1 MDSLVHV
8 MLMTLKS
15 LKLRK
20 NKPNMLKFQT
30 QLFNLQNYLKTK
42 GDFEIK
48 TQPNDHTFYEISQ
61 PNFVNTYVS
70 KFRTN
75 DDLSKSPFMLDEFI
89 KATLDKSKLFKPYID
104 YFESTGRY
112 KIQFLNSKT
121 NQLDL
126 IITHINTNR
135 KYVLTQNYNIM
146 QQKTPIYYLSREI
159 TFRPINS
166 KCTWEESKNP
176 IMHIELTMFN
186 RKPTPVD
193 LTNMIENE
201 LKLDTQSYVTYN

>member
-1 MDSLVHV
+1 MS
-8 MLMTLKS
+8 
-15 LKLRK
+15 
-20 NKPNMLKFQT
+20 KFQT
-30 QLFNLQNYLKTK
+30 QLNNLKNYLKTK

-48 TQPNDHTFYEISQ
+48 SQPNDYAPLDNIFYEISH

-75 DDLSKSPFMLDEFI
+75 DDLSNPPFMLNEFI
-89 KATLDKSKLFKPYID
+89 DSTKEKSKLFEQYID

-126 IITHINTNR
+126 IITHVDTNR

-146 QQKTPIYYLSREI
+146 QQKGPIYYLSREI
-159 TFRPINS
+159 TFRPINAKCSWENS
-166 KCTWEESKNP
+166 KDP
-176 IMHIELTMFN
+176 IMHIELTIFN
-186 RKPTPVD
+186 RKPTPID
-193 LTNMIENE
+193 LSNVIENE
-201 LKLDTQSYVTYN
+201 LKFDTQSYVTYN

>member
-89 KATLDKSKLFKPYID
+89 KSTLDKSKLFKPYID

-146 QQKTPIYYLSREI
+146 QQKTPIYYLTREI

-166 KCTWEESKNP
+166 
-176 IMHIELTMFN
+176 
-186 RKPTPVD
+186 
-193 LTNMIENE
+193 
-201 LKLDTQSYVTYN
+201 

>member
-1 MDSLVHV
+1 
-8 MLMTLKS
+8 ML
-15 LKLRK
+15 
-20 NKPNMLKFQT
+20 NFQT
-30 QLFNLQNYLKTK
+30 QLNNLKNYLKTK
-42 GDFEIK
+42 GEFEIK
-48 TQPNDHTFYEISQ
+48 TIKNDYLPLDELFYEISH

-75 DDLSKSPFMLDEFI
+75 DDLSKPPFMLDEFI
-89 KATLDKSKLFKPYID
+89 DSIFEKSKYFKQYID

-126 IITHINTNR
+126 IITHIDTNR
-135 KYVLTQNYNIM
+135 KYVLTQSYNIM
-146 QQKTPIYYLSREI
+146 QQKEPIYHLSREI
-159 TFRPINS
+159 IFKPINS
-166 KCTWEESKNP
+166 KCSWEDSKNP

-201 LKLDTQSYVTYN
+201 LKFNTQSYVTYK

>member
-1 MDSLVHV
+1 MSNYQIQLNN
-8 MLMTLKS
+8 LKH
-15 LKLRK
+15 
-20 NKPNMLKFQT
+20 
-30 QLFNLQNYLKTK
+30 YLNTK
-42 GDFEIK
+42 GDFKIK
-48 TQPNDHTFYEISQ
+48 IQPNDYPPLDNLFYEISH
-61 PNFVNTYVS
+61 PNFVNTYIN
-70 KFRTN
+70 KFRDGN
-75 DDLSKSPFMLDEFI
+75 DLTKPPMLDEFI
-89 KATLDKSKLFKPYID
+89 NSVLEKSQIFKDYID

-159 TFRPINS
+159 TFKPINS
-166 KCTWEESKNP
+166 KCTWDESKNP
-176 IMHIELTMFN
+176 IRHIELTIFN

-201 LKLDTQSYVTYN
+201 LKFDTQSYVTYN

>member
-1 MDSLVHV
+1 
-8 MLMTLKS
+8 ML
-15 LKLRK
+15 
-20 NKPNMLKFQT
+20 NFQT
-30 QLFNLQNYLKTK
+30 QLNNLKNYLKTK
-42 GDFEIK
+42 GEFEIK
-48 TQPNDHTFYEISQ
+48 TIKNDYLPLDELFYEISH

-75 DDLSKSPFMLDEFI
+75 DDLSKPPFMLDEFI
-89 KATLDKSKLFKPYID
+89 DSIFEKSKYFKQYID

-121 NQLDL
+121 NQLDI
-126 IITHINTNR
+126 IITHVDTNR
-135 KYVLTQNYNIM
+135 KYVLTQSYNIM
-146 QQKTPIYYLSREI
+146 QQKEPIYHLSREI
-159 TFRPINS
+159 TFRPINA
-166 KCTWEESKNP
+166 KCTWEDSKNP

-201 LKLDTQSYVTYN
+201 LKFDTQSYVTYN